1 MHCRGNLIK
10 FFFSFSALTDKPKAV
25 RLMGNSYF
33 PGQMQVANLQCDFMG
48 YPTKIKWFKGRDE
61 LPVTQFGQFF
71 HTTEKLVSY
80 PTHQRSILSI
90 YYVVDEAFDRYT
102 CVGYNDFGNGSGV
115 VELSSKIFKT
125 FFFVSK
131 NAHEYIHVGV
141 MFINLKCYKYNY

>member
-1 MHCRGNLIK
+1 
-10 FFFSFSALTDKPKAV
+10 
-25 RLMGNSYF
+25 MGNSYF

-80 PTHQRSILSI
+80 PTHQRSVLSI

-125 FFFVSK
+125 FFLCPK
-131 NAHEYIHVGV
+131 MPMNTY
-141 MFINLKCYKYNY
+141 M